1 MNRPYCVILTGGVGS
16 GKSLVSAAF
25 ARLGAEVIDTDLIA
39 RELTTADGEAIPL
52 IRRMFGEESLLP
64 DGSLDRRRM
73 REIIFREPEA
83 RARLEG
89 ILHPL
94 IRGQAARRLAES
106 TAPYVLMVVP
116 LLVENRDAYRELADR
131 VLVVDCDPEQ
141 QVERLMRRDDASESL
156 AKAMLAAQADREQ
169 RLVLADDIIDNRGDL
184 AGLDAA
190 VMQLHRVYSSFADEK
205 YSR

>member
-1 MNRPYCVILTGGVGS
+1 MNRPYCVVLTGGVGS
-16 GKSLVSAAF
+16 GKSQVSAAF
-25 ARLGAEVIDTDLIA
+25 AKLGVEVIDTDLIA
-39 RELTTADGEAIPL
+39 RKLTTAEGEAIPL
-52 IRRMFGEESLLP
+52 IRRAFGEESLLP
-64 DGSLDRRRM
+64 DGSLDRRRL
-73 REIIFREPEA
+73 REIVFREPEA

-106 TAPYVLMVVP
+106 AAPYVLMVVP
-116 LLVENRDAYRELADR
+116 LLVESRGTYHELADR

-141 QVERLMRRDDASESL
+141 QVERLMRRDEASESM
-156 AKAMLAAQADREQ
+156 ARAMLAAQANREQ
-169 RLVLADDIIDNRGDL
+169 RLALADDIIDNRGDL

-190 VMQLHRVYSSFADEK
+190 VMQLHRAYLSFACEK